1 MRQEE
6 ILDLIFDLAPPHQG
20 TTVAP
25 RGHCQGTT
33 DKSKQMPHIPTIDID
48 TVLQEQLQP
57 MSDGKRH
64 FIVGSF
70 LCYSYKIILIS
81 PGIFHRALFEK

>member
-25 RGHCQGTT
+25 TGHHQGTT

-48 TVLQEQLQP
+48 TSRPPYIVTTKGTFVCV
-57 MSDGKRH
+57 GKIK
-64 FIVGSF
+64 F
-70 LCYSYKIILIS
+70 
-81 PGIFHRALFEK
+81 P